1 MAVNMSQESP
11 YPLLL
16 LLKKERERERE
27 REREGE
33 RERERGEREKHTE
46 KEREQNAF
54 GGQDERFSPK
64 EMSMFQRFIAT
75 KNQTVSVNFS
85 HKSRFS

>member
-1 MAVNMSQESP
+1 MCKIAHKNVKKK
-11 YPLLL
+11 LLS
-16 LLKKERERERE
+16 ETIFI
-27 REREGE
+27 E

-75 KNQTVSVNFS
+75 KNQTV
-85 HKSRFS
+85 